1 MNSLAPELQSFD
13 AVTVRPRVSTSVAT
27 SSEGVATVA
36 DPEVLLIAKGGPD
49 GSPAVS
55 SSVEQQQVHREE
67 QLGLDADVAG
77 ADGVN
82 VSSGGR
88 RRDESAGETRLES
101 LAQAAGGTKAE
112 KGMRISVRK
121 NGAWYMR

>member
-13 AVTVRPRVSTSVAT
+13 AVTVRPRVSASVAT

-36 DPEVLLIAKGGPD
+36 GPEVLARGGPV

-55 SSVEQQQVHREE
+55 SSVEQQQVHREG

-77 ADGVN
+77 ADGMN
-82 VSSGGR
+82 PSPGGGR
-88 RRDESAGETRLES
+88 RAESTGETSLES

-112 KGMRISVRK
+112 KGMSISVRE
-121 NGAWYMR
+121 NGTWYMR